1 MEVTLN
7 NGEVAIATVIGT
19 MRATTARAAGVANKK
34 VGPQT
39 DVKTDVTG
47 FAAELAFC
55 KSQNI
60 HADFT
65 IGPQALGADCVMPD
79 PRWIKERA
87 VAFHRTLCSVD
98 VKATSY
104 DTGRLIV
111 PPHKKKSGTDL
122 YVLVTGRMPVFKIV
136 GYADAE
142 EVFKE
147 TNYRLFNGQH
157 SYILEQSQLHSFDEH
172 I

>member
-19 MRATTARAAGVANKK
+19 MRATTARAAGVTNKK

-39 DVKTDVTG
+39 DVKTDITG

-65 IGPQALGADCVMPD
+65 IGPQALGADCSMPNPGGCWCD
-79 PRWIKERA
+79 EQG
-87 VAFHRTLCSVD
+87 LSSVD

-111 PPHKKKSGTDL
+111 PPHKKKSGTNI
-122 YVLVTGRMPVFKIV
+122 YALVTGRMPVFKIV
-136 GYADAE
+136 GYASAE
-142 EVFKE
+142 EVFSE

>member
-19 MRATTARAAGVANKK
+19 MRATTARAAGVTNKK

-39 DVKTDVTG
+39 DVKTDITG

-79 PRWIKERA
+79 PKWIKERA
-87 VAFHRTLCSVD
+87 ASYRTLCSVD
-98 VKATSY
+98 VKATAY

-111 PPHKKKSGTDL
+111 PPNKKKSGTDV

-136 GYADAE
+136 GYAAAE
-142 EVFKE
+142 EVFEE

-157 SYILEQSQLHSFDEH
+157 SYILEQSQLHSFDERS
-172 I
+172 

>member
-1 MEVTLN
+1 MDVTLN

-19 MRATTARAAGVANKK
+19 MRATTARASGVINKK

-65 IGPQALGADCVMPD
+65 IGPQSLGADCTMPD
-79 PRWIKERA
+79 PRSSVPW
-87 VAFHRTLCSVD
+87 VNCSVD
-98 VKATSY
+98 VKSTAY

-111 PPHKKKSGTDL
+111 PPNKKESGTSL
-122 YVLVTGRMPVFKIV
+122 YVLVVGKIPLFKII
-136 GYADAE
+136 GYASAD
-142 EVFKE
+142 EVFDK

-157 SYILEQSQLHSFDEH
+157 SYVLEQSQLHKFTD
-172 I
+172 